1 MATSL
6 ATFSAFAL
14 NNRPANLEINRNGAV
29 NFNGASLPS
38 VVSQNWIP
46 SIDNTYD
53 LGENS
58 TPRRWRDLWISRNIS
73 AVGSVTAGAL
83 TVANNAIFTNGN
95 VYIGGNGLSN
105 YNSNTPNIGTNGS
118 GRWGAL
124 WITTI
129 NTTGLV
135 TAAAINVSSL
145 AVTGTQPA
153 LFSGFVL
160 PSNAGALD
168 LGSSGL
174 PWRDLYITGNVYKNG
189 AVYNPGLGAL
199 GDLIPAA
206 NNTYNVG
213 NTSFRWKD
221 ARFDGNIYCGSL
233 FALNNIEATQG
244 NLNVYN
250 GYGNFGGSLTVG
262 SAGSGDIT
270 VSGSV
275 IVSGNP
281 NSVRPFTNQNGSVGT
296 SGQQWGD
303 IYAVQAH
310 ISTVIPVLTG
320 QPSAG
325 TSMGTN
331 ASRYQVGYVQTMN
344 TDSMVPYTNNSG
356 SVGSASLVYAAGY
369 FNNLYL
375 SALPTSSFLASGT
388 STPPTPTTTGT
399 PGFALTGTTNFS
411 TLFWMRVGSIYT
423 VSYKWKITVSAGWT
437 AFTNYTTIRV
447 TVNLPFTRDTTQ
459 LTFGEC
465 SGGAEDFPCMF
476 GSVAPGSMIDS
487 DKFIM
492 SFYDATLSSLA
503 VSGNVVTFQCVFQC
517 IRTAA

>member
-73 AVGSVTAGAL
+73 AVGAVTAGAL

-199 GDLIPAA
+199 GDLIPSVTDTYVVGNGLLKWKDGWFSGSVYTNNIVADNSVSVGFNIVSTNGVGSFGSHVSAGTAGSGNLLA
-206 NNTYNVG
+206 NNGSVIIGPGFTVRQSNVG
-213 NTSFRWKD
+213 AGTVGTSGIPWGD
-221 ARFDGNIYCGSL
+221 VYSSNAH
-233 FALNNIEATQG
+233 
-244 NLNVYN
+244 LNVVTPIN
-250 GYGNFGGSLTVG
+250 SGTPVASSSVGASGSRYQNAYIDTINSTTHVPYTDNTGTVG
-262 SAGSGDIT
+262 SA
-270 VSGSV
+270 
-275 IVSGNP
+275 
-281 NSVRPFTNQNGSVGT
+281 
-296 SGQQWGD
+296 
-303 IYAVQAH
+303 
-310 ISTVIPVLTG
+310 VL
-320 QPSAG
+320 
-325 TSMGTN
+325 
-331 ASRYQVGYVQTMN
+331 RYN
-344 TDSMVPYTNNSG
+344 
-356 SVGSASLVYAAGY
+356 AGY
-369 FNNLYL
+369 FTNLTVN
-375 SALPTSSFLASGT
+375 ALPVCSFLASGQYAT
-388 STPPTPTTTGT
+388 TLQATVTNPAFVLTPYTVAVSTIT
-399 PGFALTGTTNFS
+399 
-411 TLFWMRVGSIYT
+411 WMRVGSIYSMSLIWTIQLTSGWSATAETTFQLIFDLPVTMDAADGTRGGSCAGGALDAPTMFGTTGYQGDST
-423 VSYKWKITVSAGWT
+423 VRLNFS
-437 AFTNYTTIRV
+437 NV
-447 TVNLPFTRDTTQ
+447 TVPAI
-459 LTFGEC
+459 
-465 SGGAEDFPCMF
+465 SA
-476 GSVAPGSMIDS
+476 SAYA
-487 DKFIM
+487 
-492 SFYDATLSSLA
+492 SFRAI
-503 VSGNVVTFQCVFQC
+503 FQCK
-517 IRTAA
+517 RTAA